1 MKMKK
6 LLMLAVAT
14 VTAAS
19 CLSMSAET
27 TYINETSKVGTS
39 STAWHGNGTYNN
51 YKVTPLGCPEV
62 VMAEHYFEN
71 NNGKTPL
78 SELTVNAKP
87 VYQEITGLDNG
98 TYKVEFYVT
107 AHHAWIADWGIK
119 ADNDNVNAAYV
130 IVGGVETT
138 KNFTSRDNTGY
149 TSTEPLTVVFDN
161 LEVTDGKLEMGIKVL
176 VAEQTNWYTI
186 QIKSLQREATPEEA
200 LAAAKE
206 AANEVL
212 NSEDY
217 ANVTGQERTDLQN
230 ALNAADATVDS
241 INAALNAFK
250 SAKPAY
256 DSYVSTKAFIDAEM
270 ENNYASDATTNALK
284 AELAKAPNTAAEA
297 TEVVTSILPKYGPW
311 AVSNSIAE
319 KTGNALVTITN
330 PDANDGMTGW
340 TQSQG
345 DGNGKIE
352 VQSNTAEYPTLNG
365 TPSITHYFDGGNWN
379 GNDWT
384 TDVNQT
390 ISNLPK
396 GKYRLSTLARG
407 SENTRFHWLYAGDRE
422 SVRVAL
428 PHVGTEVTSVE
439 VPYGKGWGIRHIDF
453 DHEGGDLKIGVWSNA
468 QQNHQWVSYT
478 HFTLVKLP
486 DVQSGIS
493 NAVVE
498 DVNAPV
504 EYFDL
509 KGIRVNAD
517 NLNKGIYIKR
527 QGNKVTKIIK

>member
-39 STAWHGNGTYNN
+39 KDAWHGTNTYN
-51 YKVTPLGCPEV
+51 KDITPLGGSPVKLVEFYCEGDATNQLVPG
-62 VMAEHYFEN
+62 F
-71 NNGKTPL
+71 TPL
-78 SELTVNAKP
+78 HQTVSGLTA
-87 VYQEITGLDNG
+87 G
-98 TYKVEFYVT
+98 TYKLEFYVT
-107 AHHAWIADWGIK
+107 AHEAWGKVSLGDKGATANVAYVKVGSEEK
-119 ADNDNVNAAYV
+119 TAPFTSYVNNYMADN
-130 IVGGVETT
+130 
-138 KNFTSRDNTGY
+138 
-149 TSTEPLTVVFDN
+149 EPIKVTFDN
-161 LEVTDGKLEMGIKVL
+161 ISITEGTNLEMGIKV
-176 VAEQTNWYTI
+176 VEEKRTNWYTI
-186 QIKSLQREATPEEA
+186 QISSLQKVATPEEA

-297 TEVVTSILPKYGPW
+297 TEAVTSILPKYGPW

-319 KTGNALVTITN
+319 KTGNALVTIIN

-352 VQSNTAEYPTLNG
+352 VKSDTAEYPTLNG
-365 TPSITHYFDGGNWN
+365 TPTITHYFDGGNWN

-493 NAVVE
+493 NAVAE

-509 KGIRVNAD
+509 NGIRVNAD